1 MFKSK
6 KVHRAY
12 SIENFNDS
20 IIIKIID
27 DVTIKNA
34 YLFHIN
40 LKEFSKDSPITLDL
54 SGTFKYDSYII
65 IFINNFKNIAKLNNA
80 DFQIINITQEL
91 EQFINILR
99 IDEQK
104 INSEQHSFLYNKIA
118 EIGENIQNLGK
129 ETYEYIS
136 FFGQV
141 IIKLLASVIKPSK
154 IRWTDFPDL
163 FVRNGVLALPIT
175 ILIVFLIGLISGYQ
189 GALQLKQFGA
199 DIFIA
204 DLVGISIT
212 RELSPLMVAILVA
225 GRSGSSF
232 AAQLGTMK
240 VTEEI
245 DALETMGF
253 DRFNFLILPRIISV
267 TLAMPIL
274 VLICNVVGIGGG
286 LIAALSTLDVTLI
299 GYVNRLQEAIS
310 LGDIFS
316 GLIKSLVFGFLIA
329 TIGCYKGLSAKG
341 GADSVGR
348 ITTGSVVAGVF
359 VIILVDAVFTFLLTA
374 LGL

>member
-1 MFKSK
+1 LFKRK

-12 SIENFNDS
+12 TIENFNDS
-20 IIIKIID
+20 IIIKIND

-34 YLFHIN
+34 FLFYIN
-40 LKEFSKDSPITLDL
+40 LKEFNKDCPITIDL

-65 IFINNFKNIAKLNNA
+65 IFINNLKNIAILNNA

-104 INSEQHSFLYNKIA
+104 ISSDQHSFLYNKIA

-141 IIKLLASVIKPSK
+141 ILKLLASVIKPSK

-299 GYVNRLQEAIS
+299 GYINRLQEAIT

>member
-1 MFKSK
+1 MFKK
-6 KVHRAY
+6 KKLHRAY
-12 SIENFNDS
+12 LVENFNDGIS
-20 IIIKIID
+20 IKITD
-27 DVTIKNA
+27 DVIIKNA
-34 YLFHIN
+34 NLFQIN
-40 LKEFSKDSPITLDL
+40 LKEFAQEIPIYLDF
-54 SGTFKYDSYII
+54 SGNFKYDSYII
-65 IFINNFKNIAKLNNA
+65 IFIDNLKNIAKLNNSS
-80 DFQIINITQEL
+80 FQIVNSNSEIDK
-91 EQFINILR
+91 FINLLKIEEKNILAA
-99 IDEQK
+99 
-104 INSEQHSFLYNKIA
+104 QHSFLYNKIA
-118 EIGENIQNLGK
+118 EIGENLQNLGK

-141 IIKLLASVIKPSK
+141 LIKFLFSIFKPSK
-154 IRWTDFPDL
+154 IRWADFPEI
-163 FVRNGVLALPIT
+163 FIRNGVLALPIT

-253 DRFNFLILPRIISV
+253 DRFNFLILPRIIAVS
-267 TLAMPIL
+267 LAMPII
-274 VLICNVVGIGGG
+274 VIICNIVGIAGG
-286 LIAALSTLDVTLI
+286 LIAALATLDVTLI
-299 GYVNRLQEAIS
+299 GYINRLQEAIT
-310 LGDIFS
+310 LGDVFS
-316 GLIKSLVFGFLIA
+316 GLIKSVVFGFLIA

-359 VIILVDAVFTFLLTA
+359 VIILVDALFTFLLTS